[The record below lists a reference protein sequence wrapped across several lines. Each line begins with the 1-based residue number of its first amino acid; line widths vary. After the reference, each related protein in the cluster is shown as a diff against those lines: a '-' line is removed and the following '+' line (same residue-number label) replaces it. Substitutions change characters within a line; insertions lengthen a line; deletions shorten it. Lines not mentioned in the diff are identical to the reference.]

1 MNFRFGIVV
10 VSVILAFSFNVI
22 IYGQNTSIKLINE
35 ISQKGI
41 PFANVTLYKID
52 GELIRGLITDANGLA
67 NFNLNQRANYK
78 VSFLGFESLEGQI
91 SQNEHITLEMIE
103 QYDLLDDV
111 VVTGQYVAKKA
122 DQSIYKIDVV
132 DSREMQQRGVNNLAE
147 ALSQESFIRLTTDP
161 ATGTSLEMQGMGGE
175 NVKYLIDGVPIV
187 GRVAGDIDLSQIN
200 MDNVD
205 HIEIVQGP
213 MSVVYG
219 TSALAGV
226 INIITK
232 KNTTK
237 KDFLKLSGYV
247 DNKTNYNFGLYAS
260 MIRGKNTFTLSGNR
274 NMFQG
279 IDIDL
284 NVDEDNETGE
294 DRYMEFK
301 PKLVYNGA
309 FEYAYNKNDFGL
321 KVKTD
326 LMQSEL
332 RNYANPNPY
341 TQLAYDNNFITLR
354 SINSI
359 TINDKLT
366 ESLFYDIV
374 GAYTYFKRDTE
385 DIISDLSELTH
396 THTGTTTTVFHNLMT
411 RGNFTLAPKASKL
424 NYQFGWDINYDKGT
438 GERID
443 DENANMTDYAAFAS
457 LQWEPVEKL
466 SIQPGLRF
474 IYNTSFE
481 APIIPSVNLQWKI
494 IKDLN
499 FRISYAK
506 GFRAPS
512 LQELYLDFVDSNH
525 NLSGNPDLLAETTN
539 SYNSSL
545 TYKYRKDK
553 FLLKVEPSVFY
564 NDGSDVITLIV
575 TDPETNTAETTN
587 LGGRRTLGANFNI
600 AFVYSGLNLSAGYS
614 LTGET
619 YDFRDTGTWTPEVYY
634 SNYTLNGKY
643 NFKKIGLIL
652 LANYKLYGETP
663 SLAPLPDE
671 PGEFYNIYTEPFS
684 DLEVTLSKQFIKD
697 KLNVIIGGKN
707 LLDNY
712 SSRTYGYIDGSEF
725 LSPINYG
732 RTFFV
737 KANYSF

>member
-1 MNFRFGIVV
+1 MKFKFGIIV
-10 VSVILAFSFNVI
+10 VSLVLAFSFQVS
-22 IYGQNTSIKLINE
+22 IYGQNTSIEVIDE
-35 ISQKGI
+35 VSQKGI

-52 GELIRGLITDANGLA
+52 GELIKGMITDGNGLA
-67 NFNLNQRANYK
+67 NFNLNQRASYK

-91 SQNEHITLEMIE
+91 SANEHITLEMIE
-103 QYDLLDDV
+103 QYDMLDNV
-111 VVTGQYVAKKA
+111 VVTGQYEAKKA

-132 DSREMQQRGVNNLAE
+132 DHLEMQQRGVNNLAE
-147 ALSQESFIRLTTDP
+147 ALSQETFIRLTTDP

-232 KNTTK
+232 KNTSNRN
-237 KDFLKLSGYV
+237 FLKLNGYV
-247 DNKTNYNFGLYAS
+247 DSKTNYNVGLYAS
-260 MIRGKNTFTLSGNR
+260 IIRGKNTFTLSGNR

-279 IDIDL
+279 IDLDL
-284 NVDEDNETGE
+284 NVDEDNDTGE

-309 FEYAYNKNDFGL
+309 FEYGYNKNDFGL

-326 LMQSEL
+326 FMQSEL
-332 RNYANPNPY
+332 RNYVNPNPD
-341 TQLAYDNNFITLR
+341 TKLARDNYFITLR

-359 TINDKLT
+359 TVNDKMS
-366 ESLFYDIV
+366 ESLHYNIV

-385 DIISDLSELTH
+385 NILSDLSELTH
-396 THTGTTTTVFHNLMT
+396 THTGTTTTIFYNLMT
-411 RGNFTLAPKASKL
+411 RGSFTLAPSESKL

-443 DENANMTDYAAFAS
+443 EENAKMADYAAFAS

-466 SIQPGLRF
+466 SVQPGLRF

-481 APIIPSVNLQWKI
+481 APVIPSINVQWKI

-512 LQELYLDFVDSNH
+512 LKELYLDFQDVNH
-525 NLSGNPDLLAETTN
+525 NLKGNPDLLAETTN

-564 NDGSDVITLIV
+564 NDGKDVITLIV
-575 TDPETNTAETTN
+575 TDPQANAAETTN
-587 LGGRRTLGANFNI
+587 LGGRRTLGVNFNI
-600 AFVYSGLNLSAGYS
+600 AIVYSGLNLSAGYS
-614 LTGET
+614 LTGES
-619 YDFRDTGTWTPEVYY
+619 YDYRGTGTWTPVVNY
-634 SNYTLNGKY
+634 SNYTFNGKY

-652 LANYKLYGETP
+652 MANYKLYGETP
-663 SLAPLPDE
+663 SLAPLPGH

-697 KLNVIIGGKN
+697 KLNVVIGGKN

-712 SSRTYGYIDGSEF
+712 SSRTYGYLDGSEF

-732 RTFFV
+732 RTYFI